1 MDTLSNRTQ
10 LILVGHRLAT
20 PARGNELAVHRR
32 FWMCPMVDA
41 DFIPRAIRRG
51 SSQRNPDSA
60 FAAAFRPMNPFL
72 GTTRNIHLSDEH
84 QFTIRYAIYKPSTR
98 YPTQTAGLHFPGV
111 DYDCMSMHSML
122 SLYGPNN
129 TGMLTHPLSIF
140 VTCIQLA
147 LSMASTICSDQTIPQ
162 TSQQPEC
169 YPAR

>member
-20 PARGNELAVHRR
+20 PARGNELAVHRQ
-32 FWMCPMVDA
+32 FWMCPMMDA

-60 FAAAFRPMNPFL
+60 FAAA
-72 GTTRNIHLSDEH
+72 
-84 QFTIRYAIYKPSTR
+84 
-98 YPTQTAGLHFPGV
+98 TQTAGLHFPGV